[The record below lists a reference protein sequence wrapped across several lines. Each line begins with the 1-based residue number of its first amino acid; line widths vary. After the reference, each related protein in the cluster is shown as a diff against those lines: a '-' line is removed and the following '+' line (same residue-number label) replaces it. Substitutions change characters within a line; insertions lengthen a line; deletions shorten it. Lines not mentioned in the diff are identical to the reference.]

1 MSEPG
6 RPQLAPAL
14 DDGPDRLRRLF
25 RRHAAG
31 VAVVTTAVE
40 QGPVGLLVTSL
51 SSVSAAPPLLSFN
64 VSLGSSSWP
73 ALQRVEHLGI
83 HVLAA
88 GQIELAD
95 RFARKDVDRFA
106 SPTVWQPGPHGVPLL
121 AGAAAHAVT
130 RIRDRFPA
138 GDHVIVVAEVLA
150 VAVDEGER
158 PLVHHDGAFH
168 HPVLASG
175 HPTSARNGAN
185 GRLSVVRRD

>member
-6 RPQLAPAL
+6 RPQLERKL

-25 RRHAAG
+25 RRHASG
-31 VAVVTTAVE
+31 VAVVTTTSQE
-40 QGPVGLLVTSL
+40 RPVGLLVTSL
-51 SSVSAAPPLLSFN
+51 SSVSAQPPLLSFN

-73 ALQRVEHLGI
+73 ALERAEHLAVHI
-83 HVLAA
+83 LAS

-106 SPTVWQPGPHGVPLL
+106 PPTVWEPGPHGLPLL
-121 AGAAAHAVT
+121 DGAAAHAVT
-130 RIRDRFPA
+130 QIRDRFPA

-150 VAVDEGER
+150 VAVEEQER

-168 HPVLASG
+168 HPVLAAG
-175 HPTSARNGAN
+175 HPTSPRN
-185 GRLSVVRRD
+185 GRLSVVRRPR